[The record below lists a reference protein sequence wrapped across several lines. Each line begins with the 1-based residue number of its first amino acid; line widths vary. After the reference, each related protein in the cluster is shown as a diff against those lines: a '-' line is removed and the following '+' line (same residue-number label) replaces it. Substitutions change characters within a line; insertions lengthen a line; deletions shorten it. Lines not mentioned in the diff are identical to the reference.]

1 MSRGTWPGA
10 LRATFLHMHEALH
23 RGGGHGFLDIV
34 ITPPNYGVL
43 GALGVPLGLGLLR
56 LSTEGR
62 PAEADAIDV
71 IQFALDQGVRV
82 LDTADSYALD
92 DRDLHYGEHLVRKAL
107 AGWKGPREEV
117 RVITKA
123 GLARPKGKWVPN
135 GRREHLRKMV
145 DGSLAALGV
154 ERLYMVLL
162 HAADPKV
169 PLEESLAALA
179 ELQKEGKIEHL
190 GLCNTS
196 IAEVRQAERHFPVR
210 AIQSELSVIDRH
222 SGLDG
227 LVALARQI
235 GAPFLAHR
243 PLGGHAKTGNLL
255 KNRAVK
261 PIAARHGVTPHEA
274 ALAAL
279 VDLGPPVIP
288 LFGATKRASVES
300 SLRALRVPFDA
311 RDREELAAKVSF
323 AATPEALALTAPPV
337 TPAGL
342 RPLVAGEGPGDQPE
356 VVVMMGVQG
365 AGKSSEVARY
375 VERGYAR
382 LNRDLLG
389 GTLEE
394 LVPRLGE
401 LLASG
406 QRRVILD
413 NTYATRASRFS
424 LIRTAHAHG
433 VPVRCRY
440 LATPIDEAYANVVIR
455 ILERYGKLLGPDELK
470 ELAKDD
476 PNLPPP
482 AAMAKWAAS
491 FEPPHLDEGFSAV
504 EQVPFVRR
512 VDPQFTGR
520 GLLLDVDGTLRRT
533 RSGEIFPRSADD
545 VELLP
550 GRRETL
556 QRFVDEGYK
565 LFFVSNQSGIASG
578 TVSREAAEAAFART
592 IELLGL
598 PVAEVMFCPHPA
610 FPVGCFCRKPLPG
623 LGVSLIQRHKLAREH
638 LIMVGDMDSDH
649 DFAKALGVRYV
660 DAAQFFAAGP
670 A

>member
-1 MSRGTWPGA
+1 MT
-10 LRATFLHMHEALH
+10 TTNH
-23 RGGGHGFLDIV
+23 
-34 ITPPNYGVL
+34 YGVL
-43 GALGVPLGLGLLR
+43 GPLELPLGLGLLR

-62 PAEADAIDV
+62 PTEEEAIGV
-71 IQFALDQGVRV
+71 IRFALDQGVRI

-92 DRDLHYGEHLVRKAL
+92 DRDLHYGEVLARKAL
-107 AGWKGPREEV
+107 AGWEGPRAAV

-123 GLARPKGKWVPN
+123 GLARPKGRWVPS
-135 GRREHLRKMV
+135 GRREHLRTMV
-145 DGSLAALGV
+145 EGSLQALGV
-154 ERLYMVLL
+154 ERIFMLLL
-162 HAADPKV
+162 HASDPKT

-190 GLCNTS
+190 GLCNTT

-210 AIQSELSVIDRH
+210 AIQNELSVMDRG
-222 SGLDG
+222 SAASG
-227 LVALARQI
+227 LVALAQQM
-235 GAPFLAHR
+235 GVPFLAHR
-243 PLGGHAKTGNLL
+243 PLGGHAKTANLL

-279 VDLGPPVIP
+279 LDLGPPVIP
-288 LFGATKRASVES
+288 LVGATRRTSVES

-311 RDREELAAKVSF
+311 RDRGELETKISF
-323 AATPEALALTAPPV
+323 TPTPEALAATAPPV

-342 RPLVAGEGPGDQPE
+342 RALVPGEGPGDAPE
-356 VVVMMGVQG
+356 VVVVMGIQG

-375 VERGYAR
+375 VDRGYAR
-382 LNRDLLG
+382 LNRDLIG
-389 GTLEE
+389 GDLEG

-413 NTYATRASRFS
+413 NTYATRASRFGV
-424 LIRTAHAHG
+424 IRTAHAHG
-433 VPVRCRY
+433 VPVRCRF
-440 LATPIDEAYANVVIR
+440 LATPIDEAYANVVLR
-455 ILERYGKLLGPDELK
+455 VLERHGKLLGPEELK
-470 ELAKDD
+470 ELGKDD

-482 AAMAKWAAS
+482 PAMARWAAS
-491 FEPPHLDEGFSAV
+491 FEAPHLDEGFGAV
-504 EQVPFVRR
+504 EEIPFVRR

-533 RSGEIFPRSADD
+533 KSGEIYPRSPED

-550 GRRETL
+550 NRREVL
-556 QRFVDEGYK
+556 QRWVDEGYK

-578 TVSREAAEAAFART
+578 NLTKEAAEAAFART

-598 PVAEVMFCPHPA
+598 PVAEVAYCPHPA
-610 FPVGCFCRKPLPG
+610 FPAGCFCRKPLPG
-623 LGVSLIQRHKLAREH
+623 LGVALIQRHQLARDR
-638 LIMVGDMDSDH
+638 IVMVGDMDSDEG
-649 DFAKALGVRYV
+649 FARSLGVKYAHA
-660 DAAQFFAAGP
+660 DAFFAAR
-670 A
+670 